1 MMADPTLAARCL
13 GQARNH
19 LAPGLA
25 LGQKITGQGAVEIS
39 ARGAVVE
46 LSDGRQVLDFG
57 SYAVTLL
64 GHQHPEVVAAVQ
76 DQLQRM
82 STSTRSLAN
91 PVTTELAER
100 LVAVLSPSR
109 LRRVWFGQNG
119 TDAVEAALKLA
130 RLAAGRPRILA
141 VEGGYHGKSLG
152 SLAVTWGPR
161 YRRGLESVLAP
172 VTHIS
177 RDDPEAVAR
186 EAANG
191 DVAALIV
198 EPVQGE
204 SGVVPLA
211 PSVLRGW
218 AADAHAAGAFV
229 IADEV
234 QCGLWRAG
242 APSLSLSP
250 RLHLDPDAVLLGK
263 PLGGGI
269 LPLSAAVFADRLY
282 APMKADPF
290 IHTATF
296 SGHPLSCAAGLAG
309 LRAMERLAPRAAQVG
324 ARLDQDLHA
333 IAGDFPDVI
342 TAVRGRGLIWGIEF
356 GSSAEAGIVL
366 TELSESGLLLSPCLG
381 RPEVLRLLPPM
392 VVTDAQLD
400 TALALLSAAV
410 STARRITSASTVL
423 SS

>member
-1 MMADPTLAARCL
+1 MADPTLAARCL

-296 SGHPLSCAAGLAG
+296 SGHPLSCAAGLTG

>member
-1 MMADPTLAARCL
+1 
-13 GQARNH
+13 
-19 LAPGLA
+19 
-25 LGQKITGQGAVEIS
+25 
-39 ARGAVVE
+39 
-46 LSDGRQVLDFG
+46 
-57 SYAVTLL
+57 
-64 GHQHPEVVAAVQ
+64 
-76 DQLQRM
+76 
-82 STSTRSLAN
+82 
-91 PVTTELAER
+91 
-100 LVAVLSPSR
+100 
-109 LRRVWFGQNG
+109 
-119 TDAVEAALKLA
+119 
-130 RLAAGRPRILA
+130 LAAGRPRILA

-242 APSLSLSP
+242 APSLSLGP

-342 TAVRGRGLIWGIEF
+342 TAVRGQGLIWGLEF